1 MTCLE
6 VQRVLPELLE
16 GAPDS
21 RFQTD
26 FESHL
31 KSCPDC
37 SDLLSDLNLIAS
49 ESRQLAA
56 SEDPSPR
63 VWQHISAQLRAEGLI
78 RDNNEVSHA
87 TGHEEAREREFVS
100 ARPILLPSVP
110 RRRWNAWWLAPV
122 AATVLAA
129 GAYFVSHQPAPQVAR
144 QATPPVQMTV
154 PASVSDSTQVAKTST
169 PTVNPIPAQASVA
182 RESKPSSDQIAQ
194 KSQPDETLQANADT
208 QPDSDDA
215 KLNDQNSN
223 DQKFDDQQFLTAVS
237 TNAPSMR
244 ATYENQ
250 LQAVNADI
258 RETQA
263 YVNRNPG
270 DADARQHL
278 MDAYEQKAL
287 LYQIALDRI
296 Q

>member
-1 MTCLE
+1 MTCSE

-21 RFQTD
+21 RYQTD

-56 SEDPSPR
+56 IEDPSPR

-78 RDNNEVSHA
+78 RDHIRV
-87 TGHEEAREREFVS
+87 EERNFAPP
-100 ARPILLPSVP
+100 RPILLPPVP

-122 AATVLAA
+122 AAAILAA
-129 GAYFVSHQPAPQVAR
+129 GAYFVSHQPVQVAK
-144 QATPPVQMTV
+144 QVPSPAQLTV
-154 PASVSDSTQVAKTST
+154 PAPATDSTQVAEVST
-169 PTVNPIPAQASVA
+169 PTPTPAQPPAAHQTQSSSNRVA
-182 RESKPSSDQIAQ
+182 QE
-194 KSQPDETLQANADT
+194 SQPQETLQANAT
-208 QPDSDDA
+208 PQPDADDA

-223 DQKFDDQQFLTAVS
+223 DQKLDDQQFLTAVS